1 MQVDLIVR
9 GICALRPGIK
19 DLSENIRVRSILGRF
34 LEHARIFHFKNAG
47 AREYWIGSADLMHRN
62 LDRRVESLVRI
73 DKDSHKAQLQQIID
87 LSLSDEVASW
97 HLDKAIW
104 NRVDLSQEKKKL
116 KDLQSVTL
124 DNYAKEM

>member
-1 MQVDLIVR
+1 M
-9 GICALRPGIK
+9 
-19 DLSENIRVRSILGRF
+19 SENIRVRSVLGRF